1 MLHYLVKYKMVQKN
15 DEASVYGQNNSTR
28 LPMTYKKG
36 RVSRAKPGIHLAILF
51 FTNRLKKFGKFFHP
65 VGNKEPG

>member
-28 LPMTYKKG
+28 LPTTYKKG

-51 FTNRLKKFGKFFHP
+51 FYQPVKKIWQIFS
-65 VGNKEPG
+65 PGW